1 MSRYD
6 LALEA
11 VQVKVGRLDSLKLT
25 KSFLMSMVLLFSS
38 VFPILASAADIYD
51 LQKSGDVELIAWVG
65 EKPKSGDKITPTKV
79 SVNEQVILNIEVATP
94 RWLTGGTRIGSIE
107 IPNVIAKQRNQLA
120 TNYTE
125 RVNGTTWSR
134 QRWEVTLYPMTSGE
148 FVIPTVPVRIQV
160 SAPDG
165 SNVGGTLYTQPIKF
179 EVSLPSGLLDNETPW
194 FSATEV
200 DVDQQ
205 WQRSSDELKV
215 GDAITRT
222 ITIKAKDSLS
232 VLLPDVLTNESTQQF
247 QAYPQPNRLDD
258 AQERG
263 DYRSSRVEETVYVI
277 QQGGEFTLPDFSFQW
292 WDSRNQRL
300 ESVVIKGEVF
310 EAKHTV
316 QSFIKAYMSVFI
328 SVGLA
333 LVLCVALFVSLKR
346 YYKNRPTPSWLVFR
360 RLLKQGNWP
369 ALRTFIYRQLRTET
383 TQLELDK
390 VKLSKAQLGKLN
402 GQKRWV
408 EDSEALQQGY
418 EDKNV
423 FTRLWRGLSNLSN
436 DQLNSSHS
444 RSIFSRLKIP
454 KALPDLK
461 NKTK

>member
-11 VQVKVGRLDSLKLT
+11 IQSKRVRFRAHKWLLSMT
-25 KSFLMSMVLLFSS
+25 LMLSCF
-38 VFPILASAADIYD
+38 FPAVASAADIFD

-148 FVIPTVPVRIQV
+148 FVIPTVPVRVQV

-179 EVSLPSGLLDNETPW
+179 EASLPSGLLDNESPW

-200 DVDQQ
+200 DTEQQ
-205 WQRSSDELKV
+205 WQRSSENLKV

-222 ITIKAKDSLS
+222 VTIKAKDSLS
-232 VLLPDVLTNESTQQF
+232 VLLPDVLNNESTQQY

-258 AQERG
+258 TQDRG
-263 DYRSSRVEETVYVI
+263 NYRSSRIEETVYVI
-277 QQGGEFTLPDFSFQW
+277 QQGGEFTLPEFSFQW
-292 WDSRNQRL
+292 WDSKNQRL
-300 ESVVIKGEVF
+300 ETVVIKGNVF

-333 LVLCVALFVSLKR
+333 LLFSVACFVSVKR
-346 YYKNRPTPSWLVFR
+346 YYANRPTPGWLVLR

-369 ALRTFIYRQLRTET
+369 ALRTFIYRQLRNET
-383 TQLELDK
+383 SQLELD
-390 VKLSKAQLGKLN
+390 KAQLGKLN
-402 GQKRWV
+402 GQKRWL
-408 EDSEALQQGY
+408 EDSESLQQGR

-423 FTRLWRGLSNLSN
+423 FTRLWKSLRKLPSDKS
-436 DQLNSSHS
+436 NSSNS
-444 RSIFSRLKIP
+444 RSIFDRLKIP

-461 NKTK
+461 DRTK

>member
-11 VQVKVGRLDSLKLT
+11 IQSKRVRFRTHKWLL
-25 KSFLMSMVLLFSS
+25 SMTLILSWFSPF
-38 VFPILASAADIYD
+38 VASAADIFD

-134 QRWEVTLYPMTSGE
+134 QRWEVTLYPMTPGE
-148 FVIPTVPVRIQV
+148 FVIPTVPVRVQV

-179 EVSLPSGLLDNETPW
+179 EASLPSGLLDNESPW

-200 DVDQQ
+200 DTEQQ
-205 WQRSSDELKV
+205 WQRSSENLKV

-222 ITIKAKDSLS
+222 VTIKAKDSLS
-232 VLLPDVLTNESTQQF
+232 VLLPDVLNNESTQQY

-258 AQERG
+258 TQDRG
-263 DYRSSRVEETVYVI
+263 NYRSSRIEETVYVI
-277 QQGGEFTLPDFSFQW
+277 QQGGEFTLPEFSFQW
-292 WDSRNQRL
+292 WDSKNQRL
-300 ESVVIKGEVF
+300 ETVVIKGNVF

-333 LVLCVALFVSLKR
+333 LLFSVACFVSVKR
-346 YYKNRPTPSWLVFR
+346 YYANRPTPDWLVLR

-369 ALRTFIYRQLRTET
+369 ALRTFIYRQLRNET
-383 TQLELDK
+383 SQLELN
-390 VKLSKAQLGKLN
+390 KAQLGKLN
-402 GQKRWV
+402 GQKRWL
-408 EDSEALQQGY
+408 EDSESLQQGR

-423 FTRLWRGLSNLSN
+423 FTRLWKSLRKLPSDKS
-436 DQLNSSHS
+436 NSSNS
-444 RSIFSRLKIP
+444 RSIFDRLKIP

-461 NKTK
+461 DRTK

>member
-6 LALEA
+6 LTLEL
-11 VQVKVGRLDSLKLT
+11 VQVKVGWAKSLNLT
-25 KSFLMSMVLLFSS
+25 KTLLVSMVLLFSTAFS
-38 VFPILASAADIYD
+38 AFASATDIFD

-125 RVNGTTWSR
+125 RVGGTTWSR

-148 FVIPTVPVRIQV
+148 FVIPTVPVRVQV

-179 EVSLPSGLLDNETPW
+179 ETSLPSGLLSDESPW

-200 DVDQQ
+200 DTEQQ
-205 WQRSSDELKV
+205 WQRSSENLKV

-222 ITIKAKDSLS
+222 VTIKAKDSLS
-232 VLLPDVLTNESTQQF
+232 VLLPDVLNNESTQQY

-258 AQERG
+258 TQERG

-292 WDSRNQRL
+292 WNSKNQRL
-300 ESVVIKGEVF
+300 ETVVIKGNVF
-310 EAKHTV
+310 EAKHTL

-360 RLLKQGNWP
+360 RLLKQGNWS
-369 ALRTFIYRQLRTET
+369 ALRTFIYRQLRNET
-383 TQLELDK
+383 SQLELDK
-390 VKLSKAQLGKLN
+390 VQLGKLN
-402 GQKRWV
+402 GQKRWL
-408 EDSEALQQGY
+408 EDSEALQQGR

-423 FTRLWRGLSNLSN
+423 FTRLWKGLGHLPDDKSKPSN
-436 DQLNSSHS
+436 S
-444 RSIFSRLKIP
+444 RSIVDRLKIP

-461 NKTK
+461 DRTK

>member
-6 LALEA
+6 LALEV
-11 VQVKVGRLDSLKLT
+11 VQTKVGRSESFKLT
-25 KSFLMSMVLLFSS
+25 KTLLVSMVLLIST
-38 VFPILASAADIYD
+38 VFPTLVSAADIYD

-65 EKPKSGDKITPTKV
+65 EKPKSGDKITPAKV

-125 RVNGTTWSR
+125 RVDGTTWSR

-179 EVSLPSGLLDNETPW
+179 EASLPSGLLSDESPW
-194 FSATEV
+194 FSATDV
-200 DVDQQ
+200 DVEQQ
-205 WQRSSDELKV
+205 WQRSSEGLKV
-215 GDAITRT
+215 GDAVTRT
-222 ITIKAKDSLS
+222 VTIKAKDSLS
-232 VLLPDVLTNESTQQF
+232 VLLPNVLTNESTQQY
-247 QAYPQPNRLDD
+247 QAYSQPNRLDD
-258 AQERG
+258 TQERG
-263 DYRSSRVEETVYVI
+263 DYRSSRIEETVYVI
-277 QQGGEFTLPDFSFQW
+277 QQGGEFTLPEFTFQW
-292 WDSRNQRL
+292 WDSKNQRL

-310 EAKHTV
+310 EAKHTF

-333 LVLCVALFVSLKR
+333 VVLCGMLFVAAKR
-346 YYKNRPTPSWLVFR
+346 YYKNRPTPSWLVLR
-360 RLLKQGNWP
+360 RLLKQNNWP
-369 ALRTFIYRQLRTET
+369 ALRAFIYRQLRRDTA
-383 TQLELDK
+383 QLELG
-390 VKLSKAQLGKLN
+390 KAS
-402 GQKRWV
+402 GQKRWM
-408 EDSEALQQGY
+408 EDSEALQQGR
-418 EDKNV
+418 EDRNV
-423 FTRLWRGLSNLSN
+423 FSRLWQGLRNLPS
-436 DQLNSSHS
+436 DESNSSNS
-444 RSIFSRLKIP
+444 RSIFDRLRIP

-461 NKTK
+461 DKT

>member
-11 VQVKVGRLDSLKLT
+11 IQSKRVRFRAHKWLLSMT
-25 KSFLMSMVLLFSS
+25 LMLSWF
-38 VFPILASAADIYD
+38 FPAVASAADIFD

-65 EKPKSGDKITPTKV
+65 EQPKSGDKITPTKV

-134 QRWEVTLYPMTSGE
+134 QRWEVTLYPMTSGK
-148 FVIPTVPVRIQV
+148 FVIPTVPVRVQV

-179 EVSLPSGLLDNETPW
+179 EASLPSGLLDNESPW

-200 DVDQQ
+200 DIEQQ
-205 WQRSSDELKV
+205 WQRSSENLKV

-222 ITIKAKDSLS
+222 VTIKAKDSLS
-232 VLLPDVLTNESTQQF
+232 VLLPDVLNNESTQQY

-258 AQERG
+258 TQDRG
-263 DYRSSRVEETVYVI
+263 NYRSSRIEETVYVI
-277 QQGGEFTLPDFSFQW
+277 QQGGEFTLPEFSFQW
-292 WDSRNQRL
+292 WDSKNQRL
-300 ESVVIKGEVF
+300 ETVVIKGNVF

-333 LVLCVALFVSLKR
+333 LLFSVACFVSVKR
-346 YYKNRPTPSWLVFR
+346 YYANRPTPGWLVLR

-369 ALRTFIYRQLRTET
+369 ALRTFIYRQLRNET
-383 TQLELDK
+383 SQLELD
-390 VKLSKAQLGKLN
+390 KAQLGKLN
-402 GQKRWV
+402 GQKRWL
-408 EDSEALQQGY
+408 EDSESLQQGR

-423 FTRLWRGLSNLSN
+423 FTRLWKSLRKLPSDKS
-436 DQLNSSHS
+436 NSSNS
-444 RSIFSRLKIP
+444 RSIFDRLKIP

-461 NKTK
+461 DRTK

>member
-11 VQVKVGRLDSLKLT
+11 LQVKEGRSEPFKLT
-25 KSFLMSMVLLFSS
+25 KTLLVSMVLLFSVAFS
-38 VFPILASAADIYD
+38 TLASAADIHD
-51 LQKSGDVELIAWVG
+51 LQRSGDVELIAWVG
-65 EKPKSGDKITPTKV
+65 EKPKSGDKITPAKV
-79 SVNEQVILNIEVATP
+79 SVNEQVILTIEVATP

-125 RVNGTTWSR
+125 RVGGTTWSR

-179 EVSLPSGLLDNETPW
+179 EASLPSGLLSDESPW
-194 FSATEV
+194 FSATDV
-200 DVDQQ
+200 DVEQQ
-205 WQRSSDELKV
+205 WQRSNENLKV
-215 GDAITRT
+215 GDAVTRT
-222 ITIKAKDSLS
+222 VTIKAKDSLS
-232 VLLPDVLTNESTQQF
+232 VLLPDVLSNESTQQY

-258 AQERG
+258 TQERG

-292 WDSRNQRL
+292 WDSKNQRL
-300 ESVVIKGEVF
+300 ENVVIKGEVF
-310 EAKHTV
+310 EAKHTL

-333 LVLCVALFVSLKR
+333 LVLCIALFVSLKR

-360 RLLKQGNWP
+360 RLLKQGNWS
-369 ALRTFIYRQLRTET
+369 ALRTFVYRQLRTQT
-383 TQLELDK
+383 SQLE
-390 VKLSKAQLGKLN
+390 LSKAQLGKLN

-408 EDSEALQQGY
+408 EDSEALQQGR

-423 FTRLWRGLSNLSN
+423 FARLWRGLRNLPSDQSNP
-436 DQLNSSHS
+436 SHS
-444 RSIFSRLKIP
+444 RSIFARLKIP

-461 NKTK
+461 DRTK

>member
-1 MSRYD
+1 MSRVD
-6 LALEA
+6 LALAA
-11 VQVKVGRLDSLKLT
+11 VQAKVGSLELSKLT
-25 KSFLMSMVLLFSS
+25 KTLLVSMVLLFSAAFS
-38 VFPILASAADIYD
+38 AIASAADIYD
-51 LQKSGDVELIAWVG
+51 LQRSGDVELVAWVG
-65 EKPKSGDKITPTKV
+65 EKPKSGDKITPAKV
-79 SVNEQVILNIEVATP
+79 SVNEQVILTIEVATP

-125 RVNGTTWSR
+125 RVGGTTWSR
-134 QRWEVTLYPMTSGE
+134 QHWEVTLYPMTSGE

-179 EVSLPSGLLDNETPW
+179 EASLPSGLLSDESPW
-194 FSATEV
+194 FSATDV
-200 DVDQQ
+200 DVEQQ
-205 WQRSSDELKV
+205 WQRSNENLKV

-222 ITIKAKDSLS
+222 VTIKAKDSLS
-232 VLLPDVLTNESTQQF
+232 VLLPDVLSNESTQQY

-258 AQERG
+258 TQERG

-292 WDSRNQRL
+292 WDSKNQRL
-300 ESVVIKGEVF
+300 ENVVIKGEVF
-310 EAKHTV
+310 EAKHTL

-333 LVLCVALFVSLKR
+333 LVLCVAFVVSLKR
-346 YYKNRPTPSWLVFR
+346 YYKNRPTPSWLIFH
-360 RLLKQGNWP
+360 RLLKQGNWS
-369 ALRTFIYRQLRTET
+369 ALRTFIYRELRTET
-383 TQLELDK
+383 TELELG
-390 VKLSKAQLGKLN
+390 KAQLGKLN

-408 EDSEALQQGY
+408 EDSEALQQGR

-423 FTRLWRGLSNLSN
+423 FARLWRGLRNLPS
-436 DQLNSSHS
+436 DQSNSSYS
-444 RSIFSRLKIP
+444 RSIFARLKIP

-461 NKTK
+461 DRTK

>member
-11 VQVKVGRLDSLKLT
+11 IQSKRVRFRAHKWLLSMT
-25 KSFLMSMVLLFSS
+25 LMLSWF
-38 VFPILASAADIYD
+38 FPAVASAADIFD
-51 LQKSGDVELIAWVG
+51 LQESGDVELIAWVG

-94 RWLTGGTRIGSIE
+94 SWLTGGTRIGSIE

-148 FVIPTVPVRIQV
+148 FVIPTVPVRVQV

-165 SNVGGTLYTQPIKF
+165 SNVGGTLYTQSIKF
-179 EVSLPSGLLDNETPW
+179 EASLPSGLLDNESPW

-200 DVDQQ
+200 DTEQQ
-205 WQRSSDELKV
+205 WQRSSENLKV

-222 ITIKAKDSLS
+222 VTIKAKDSLS
-232 VLLPDVLTNESTQQF
+232 VLLPDVLNNESTQQY
-247 QAYPQPNRLDD
+247 QAYPQPHRLDD
-258 AQERG
+258 TQDRG
-263 DYRSSRVEETVYVI
+263 NYRSSRIEEMVYVI
-277 QQGGEFTLPDFSFQW
+277 QQGGEFTLPEFSFQW
-292 WDSRNQRL
+292 WDSKNQRL
-300 ESVVIKGEVF
+300 ETVVIKGNVF

-333 LVLCVALFVSLKR
+333 LLFSVACFVSVKR
-346 YYKNRPTPSWLVFR
+346 YYANRPTPGWLVLR

-369 ALRTFIYRQLRTET
+369 ALRTFIYRQLRNET
-383 TQLELDK
+383 SQLELD
-390 VKLSKAQLGKLN
+390 KAQLGKLN
-402 GQKRWV
+402 GQKRWL
-408 EDSEALQQGY
+408 EDSESLQQGR

-423 FTRLWRGLSNLSN
+423 FTRLWKSLRKLPSDKS
-436 DQLNSSHS
+436 NSSNS
-444 RSIFSRLKIP
+444 RSIFDRLKIP

-461 NKTK
+461 DRTK

>member
-11 VQVKVGRLDSLKLT
+11 IQSKRVRFRSHKWLL
-25 KSFLMSMVLLFSS
+25 SMTLILSWFSPF
-38 VFPILASAADIYD
+38 VASAADIFD

-148 FVIPTVPVRIQV
+148 FVIPTVPVCVQV

-179 EVSLPSGLLDNETPW
+179 EASLPSGLLDNESPW

-200 DVDQQ
+200 DIEQQ
-205 WQRSSDELKV
+205 WQRSSENLKV

-222 ITIKAKDSLS
+222 VTIKAKDSLS
-232 VLLPDVLTNESTQQF
+232 VLLPDVLNNESTQQY

-258 AQERG
+258 TQDRG
-263 DYRSSRVEETVYVI
+263 NYRSSRIEETVYVI
-277 QQGGEFTLPDFSFQW
+277 QQGGEFTLPEFSFQW
-292 WDSRNQRL
+292 WDSKNQRL
-300 ESVVIKGEVF
+300 ETVVIKGNVF

-333 LVLCVALFVSLKR
+333 LLFSVACFVSVKR
-346 YYKNRPTPSWLVFR
+346 YYANRPTPGWLVLR

-369 ALRTFIYRQLRTET
+369 ALRTFIYRQLRNET
-383 TQLELDK
+383 SQLELD
-390 VKLSKAQLGKLN
+390 KAQLGKLN
-402 GQKRWV
+402 GQKRWL
-408 EDSEALQQGY
+408 EDSESLQQGR

-423 FTRLWRGLSNLSN
+423 FTRLWKSLRKLPSDKS
-436 DQLNSSHS
+436 NSSNS
-444 RSIFSRLKIP
+444 RSIFDRLKIP

-461 NKTK
+461 DRTK

>member
-11 VQVKVGRLDSLKLT
+11 LQVKVGRSEPFKLSKT
-25 KSFLMSMVLLFSS
+25 LLVSMVLLFSAAFS
-38 VFPILASAADIYD
+38 AIASAADIYD
-51 LQKSGDVELIAWVG
+51 LQRSGDVELVAWVG
-65 EKPKSGDKITPTKV
+65 EKPKSGDKITPAKV
-79 SVNEQVILNIEVATP
+79 SVNEQVILTIEVATP

-125 RVNGTTWSR
+125 RVGGTTWSR

-179 EVSLPSGLLDNETPW
+179 EASLPSGLLSDESPW
-194 FSATEV
+194 FSATDV
-200 DVDQQ
+200 DVEQQ
-205 WQRSSDELKV
+205 WQHSNENLKV
-215 GDAITRT
+215 GDAVTRT
-222 ITIKAKDSLS
+222 VTIKAKDSLS
-232 VLLPDVLTNESTQQF
+232 VLLPDVLSNESTQQY

-258 AQERG
+258 TQERG

-277 QQGGEFTLPDFSFQW
+277 QQGGEFTLPEFSFQW
-292 WDSRNQRL
+292 WDSKNQRL

-310 EAKHTV
+310 EAKHTL

-333 LVLCVALFVSLKR
+333 LVLCIALFVSVKR
-346 YYKNRPTPSWLVFR
+346 YYKNRPTPSWLISR
-360 RLLKQGNWP
+360 RLLKQGNWS
-369 ALRTFIYRQLRTET
+369 ALRTFIYRELRTET
-383 TQLELDK
+383 TELELG
-390 VKLSKAQLGKLN
+390 KAQLGKLN

-408 EDSEALQQGY
+408 EDSEALQQGS

-423 FTRLWRGLSNLSN
+423 FARLWRGLRNLPS
-436 DQLNSSHS
+436 DQSNSSHS
-444 RSIFSRLKIP
+444 RSIFACLKIP

-461 NKTK
+461 DRTK

>member
-11 VQVKVGRLDSLKLT
+11 IQSKGARFTARRWLLSMT
-25 KSFLMSMVLLFSS
+25 LMLSWFCPAV
-38 VFPILASAADIYD
+38 VSAADIFD
-51 LQKSGDVELIAWVG
+51 LEKSGDVELIAWVG
-65 EKPKSGDKITPTKV
+65 EKPRSGEKITPVKV

-125 RVNGTTWSR
+125 RVGGTTWSR

-148 FVIPTVPVRIQV
+148 FVIPTVPVRVQV

-179 EVSLPSGLLDNETPW
+179 EASLPSGLLSDESPW
-194 FSATEV
+194 FAAT
-200 DVDQQ
+200 DVNVEQQ
-205 WQRSSDELKV
+205 WQRSNDELKV

-222 ITIKAKDSLS
+222 VTIKAKDSLS
-232 VLLPDVLTNESTQQF
+232 VLLPDVLNNESTQQY
-247 QAYPQPNRLDD
+247 QAYPQPNRLNDT
-258 AQERG
+258 QERG
-263 DYRSSRVEETVYVI
+263 DYRSSRMEESVYVI

-292 WDSRNQRL
+292 WNSKNQRL
-300 ESVVIKGEVF
+300 ENVVIKGDVF

-316 QSFIKAYMSVFI
+316 QSFIKAYMPVFI
-328 SVGLA
+328 SAGLA
-333 LVLCVALFVSLKR
+333 LLFCIALVVAVKR
-346 YYKNRPTPSWLVFR
+346 YYTNRPTPSWLVLR
-360 RLLKQGNWP
+360 RLLKQGNW
-369 ALRTFIYRQLRTET
+369 AELRTFIYRQLRNET
-383 TQLELDK
+383 SQLELDK
-390 VKLSKAQLGKLN
+390 VQLGKLN
-402 GQKRWV
+402 GQKRWL
-408 EDSEALQQGY
+408 EDSEALQQGR

-423 FTRLWRGLSNLSN
+423 FTRLWKGLGNLPADTS
-436 DQLNSSHS
+436 NSSNS
-444 RSIFSRLKIP
+444 RSIFDRLKIP

-461 NKTK
+461 DRTK

>member
-11 VQVKVGRLDSLKLT
+11 I
-25 KSFLMSMVLLFSS
+25 KSKGVRFRAHKWLLSMTLMLSWF
-38 VFPILASAADIYD
+38 FPAVASAADIFA

-148 FVIPTVPVRIQV
+148 FVIPTVPVRVQV

-179 EVSLPSGLLDNETPW
+179 EASLPSGLLDNESPW

-200 DVDQQ
+200 DTEQQ
-205 WQRSSDELKV
+205 WQRSSENLKV

-222 ITIKAKDSLS
+222 VTIKAKDSLS
-232 VLLPDVLTNESTQQF
+232 VLLPDVLNNESTQQY

-258 AQERG
+258 TQDRG
-263 DYRSSRVEETVYVI
+263 NYRSSRIEETVYVI
-277 QQGGEFTLPDFSFQW
+277 QQGGEFTLPEFSFQW
-292 WDSRNQRL
+292 WDSKNQRL
-300 ESVVIKGEVF
+300 ETVVIKGNVF

-333 LVLCVALFVSLKR
+333 LLFSVACFVSVKR
-346 YYKNRPTPSWLVFR
+346 YYANRPTPGWLVLR

-369 ALRTFIYRQLRTET
+369 ALRTFIYRQLRNET
-383 TQLELDK
+383 SQLELN
-390 VKLSKAQLGKLN
+390 KAQLSEEQLGKAN
-402 GQKRWV
+402 EQKRWL
-408 EDSEALQQGY
+408 EDSESLQQGR

-423 FTRLWRGLSNLSN
+423 FTRLWKSLRKLPSDKS
-436 DQLNSSHS
+436 NSSNS
-444 RSIFSRLKIP
+444 RSIFDRLKIP

-461 NKTK
+461 DRTK

>member
-6 LALEA
+6 LALAA
-11 VQVKVGRLDSLKLT
+11 VQAKAGRSESFKLT
-25 KSFLMSMVLLFSS
+25 KTLLLSMVLLFSAAIS
-38 VFPILASAADIYD
+38 TFASAADIYD
-51 LQKSGDVELIAWVG
+51 LQRSGDVELVAWVG
-65 EKPKSGDKITPTKV
+65 EKPKSGDKITPAKV
-79 SVNEQVILNIEVATP
+79 SVNEQVILTIEVATP

-125 RVNGTTWSR
+125 RVGGTTWSR

-165 SNVGGTLYTQPIKF
+165 SNVGGTLYTHPIKF
-179 EVSLPSGLLDNETPW
+179 EASLPSGLLSDESPW
-194 FSATEV
+194 FSATDV
-200 DVDQQ
+200 DVEQQ
-205 WQRSSDELKV
+205 WQRSNENLKV
-215 GDAITRT
+215 GDAVTRT
-222 ITIKAKDSLS
+222 VTIKAKDSLS
-232 VLLPDVLTNESTQQF
+232 VLLPDVLSNESTQQY

-258 AQERG
+258 TQERG
-263 DYRSSRVEETVYVI
+263 DYRSSRLEETVYVI
-277 QQGGEFTLPDFSFQW
+277 QQGGEFTLPEFSFQW
-292 WDSRNQRL
+292 WDSKNQRL

-310 EAKHTV
+310 EAKHTL

-360 RLLKQGNWP
+360 RLLKQGNWS
-369 ALRTFIYRQLRTET
+369 ALRTFVYRELRTQT
-383 TQLELDK
+383 SQLEL
-390 VKLSKAQLGKLN
+390 VKAQLGKLN

-408 EDSEALQQGY
+408 EDSEALQQGR

-423 FTRLWRGLSNLSN
+423 FARLWRGLRNLPS
-436 DQLNSSHS
+436 DQSNSSHS
-444 RSIFSRLKIP
+444 RSIFARLKIP

-461 NKTK
+461 DRTK

>member
-6 LALEA
+6 LALAA
-11 VQVKVGRLDSLKLT
+11 VQVKAGRSEYLKLT
-25 KSFLMSMVLLFSS
+25 KTLFVSLVLLFSIAFS
-38 VFPILASAADIYD
+38 TLASAADIYD
-51 LQKSGDVELIAWVG
+51 LQRSGDVEVIAWVG
-65 EKPKSGDKITPTKV
+65 EKPKSGDKITPAKV

-125 RVNGTTWSR
+125 RVGGTTWSR

-179 EVSLPSGLLDNETPW
+179 EALLPSGLLSDESPW
-194 FSATEV
+194 FSATGV
-200 DVDQQ
+200 DVEQQ
-205 WQRSSDELKV
+205 WQRSSEDLKV
-215 GDAITRT
+215 GDAVTRT
-222 ITIKAKDSLS
+222 VTIKARDSLS
-232 VLLPDVLTNESTQQF
+232 VLLPDVLTSESTQQY

-258 AQERG
+258 TQERG
-263 DYRSSRVEETVYVI
+263 DYRSSRIEETVYVI
-277 QQGGEFTLPDFSFQW
+277 QQGGEFTLPEFSFQW
-292 WDSRNQRL
+292 WDSKNQRL

-310 EAKHTV
+310 EAKHTL

-333 LVLCVALFVSLKR
+333 LVLCVALFVFLKR

-360 RLLKQGNWP
+360 RLLKQGNWS
-369 ALRTFIYRQLRTET
+369 ALRTFIYRELRTQT

-390 VKLSKAQLGKLN
+390 VKLGKLN
-402 GQKRWV
+402 RQKRWV

-423 FTRLWRGLSNLSN
+423 FTRLWRGLRNLPS
-436 DQLNSSHS
+436 DQSNSSHS
-444 RSIFSRLKIP
+444 RSIFARLKIP

-461 NKTK
+461 DKTK

>member
-11 VQVKVGRLDSLKLT
+11 LQVKVGRSEPFKLSKT
-25 KSFLMSMVLLFSS
+25 LLVSMVLLFSAAFS
-38 VFPILASAADIYD
+38 AIASAADIYD
-51 LQKSGDVELIAWVG
+51 LQRSGDVELVAWVG
-65 EKPKSGDKITPTKV
+65 EKPKSGDKITPAKV
-79 SVNEQVILNIEVATP
+79 SVNEQVILTIEVATP

-125 RVNGTTWSR
+125 RVGGTTWSR

-179 EVSLPSGLLDNETPW
+179 EASLPSGLLSDESPW
-194 FSATEV
+194 FSATDV
-200 DVDQQ
+200 DVEQQ
-205 WQRSSDELKV
+205 WQRSNENLKV

-222 ITIKAKDSLS
+222 VTIKAKDSLS
-232 VLLPDVLTNESTQQF
+232 VLLPDVLSNESTQQY

-258 AQERG
+258 TQERG

-277 QQGGEFTLPDFSFQW
+277 QQGGEFTLPEFTFQW
-292 WDSRNQRL
+292 WDSKNQRL

-310 EAKHTV
+310 EAKHTL
-316 QSFIKAYMSVFI
+316 QSLIKAYMSAFI

-333 LVLCVALFVSLKR
+333 LVLCIAFVVSLKR
-346 YYKNRPTPSWLVFR
+346 YYKNRPTPSWLVLR
-360 RLLKQGNWP
+360 RLLKQGNWS
-369 ALRTFIYRQLRTET
+369 ALRTFIYRELRTQT
-383 TQLELDK
+383 TQLELG
-390 VKLSKAQLGKLN
+390 KAQLGKLN
-402 GQKRWV
+402 GQKRWI
-408 EDSEALQQGY
+408 EDSQSLQQGR
-418 EDKNV
+418 EDKSV
-423 FTRLWRGLSNLSN
+423 FTRLWRGLRNLPN
-436 DQLNSSHS
+436 DKSNSSHS
-444 RSIFSRLKIP
+444 RSIFDRLKIP
-454 KALPDLK
+454 RALPDLK
-461 NKTK
+461 DRTK

>member
-11 VQVKVGRLDSLKLT
+11 IQSKRVRFRAHKWLLSMT
-25 KSFLMSMVLLFSS
+25 LMLSWF
-38 VFPILASAADIYD
+38 FPAVAFAADIFD
-51 LQKSGDVELIAWVG
+51 LQESGDVELIAWVG
-65 EKPKSGDKITPTKV
+65 EKPKSGDKITQTKV

-94 RWLTGGTRIGSIE
+94 RWLTGGARIGSIE

-148 FVIPTVPVRIQV
+148 FVIPTVPVRVQV

-179 EVSLPSGLLDNETPW
+179 EASLPSGLLDNESPW

-200 DVDQQ
+200 DTEQQ
-205 WQRSSDELKV
+205 WLRSSENLKV

-222 ITIKAKDSLS
+222 VTIKAKDSLS
-232 VLLPDVLTNESTQQF
+232 VLLPDVLNNESTQQY

-258 AQERG
+258 TQDRG
-263 DYRSSRVEETVYVI
+263 NYRSSRIEETVYVI
-277 QQGGEFTLPDFSFQW
+277 QQGGEFTLPEFSFQW
-292 WDSRNQRL
+292 WDSKNQRL
-300 ESVVIKGEVF
+300 ENVVIKGNVF

-333 LVLCVALFVSLKR
+333 LLFSVACFVSVKR
-346 YYKNRPTPSWLVFR
+346 YYANRPTPDWLVFR
-360 RLLKQGNWP
+360 RLLKQGNWA
-369 ALRTFIYRQLRTET
+369 ALRTFIYRQLRNET
-383 TQLELDK
+383 SQLELN
-390 VKLSKAQLGKLN
+390 KAQLGKLN
-402 GQKRWV
+402 GQKRWL
-408 EDSEALQQGY
+408 EDSEALQLGR

-423 FTRLWRGLSNLSN
+423 FTRLWKSLRKLPSDKS
-436 DQLNSSHS
+436 NSSNS
-444 RSIFSRLKIP
+444 RSIFDRLKTP

-461 NKTK
+461 DRTK

>member
-11 VQVKVGRLDSLKLT
+11 IQSKRVRFRTHKWLL
-25 KSFLMSMVLLFSS
+25 SMTLILSWFSPF
-38 VFPILASAADIYD
+38 VASAADIFD

-148 FVIPTVPVRIQV
+148 FVIPTVPVRVQV

-179 EVSLPSGLLDNETPW
+179 EASLPSGLLDNESPW

-200 DVDQQ
+200 DIEQQ
-205 WQRSSDELKV
+205 WQRSSENLKV

-222 ITIKAKDSLS
+222 VTIKAKDSLS
-232 VLLPDVLTNESTQQF
+232 VLLPDVLNNESTQQY

-258 AQERG
+258 TQDRG
-263 DYRSSRVEETVYVI
+263 NYRSSRIEETVYVI
-277 QQGGEFTLPDFSFQW
+277 QQGGEFTLPEFSFQW
-292 WDSRNQRL
+292 WDSKNQRL
-300 ESVVIKGEVF
+300 ETVVIKGNVF

-333 LVLCVALFVSLKR
+333 LLFSVACFVSVKR
-346 YYKNRPTPSWLVFR
+346 YYANRPTPGWLVLR

-369 ALRTFIYRQLRTET
+369 ALRTFIYRQLRNET
-383 TQLELDK
+383 SQLELD
-390 VKLSKAQLGKLN
+390 KAQLGKLN
-402 GQKRWV
+402 GQKRWL
-408 EDSEALQQGY
+408 EDSESLQQGR

-423 FTRLWRGLSNLSN
+423 FTRLWKSLRKLPSDKS
-436 DQLNSSHS
+436 NSSNS
-444 RSIFSRLKIP
+444 RSIFDRLKIP
-454 KALPDLK
+454 KALPELK
-461 NKTK
+461 DRTK

>member
-11 VQVKVGRLDSLKLT
+11 IQSKGARLITRTWLLSMT
-25 KSFLMSMVLLFSS
+25 LMLSWF
-38 VFPILASAADIYD
+38 FPAVASAADIFD
-51 LQKSGDVELIAWVG
+51 LQKSGDVELIAWIG

-148 FVIPTVPVRIQV
+148 FVIPTIPVRIQV
-160 SAPDG
+160 SAPGG

-179 EVSLPSGLLDNETPW
+179 EASLPSGLLSDESPW
-194 FSATEV
+194 FSATDV
-200 DVDQQ
+200 DVEQE
-205 WQRSSDELKV
+205 WQRSNESLKV
-215 GDAITRT
+215 GDAVTRT
-222 ITIKAKDSLS
+222 VTIKAKDSLS

-258 AQERG
+258 TQQRG

-277 QQGGEFTLPDFSFQW
+277 QQGGEFTLPEFSFQW
-292 WDSRNQRL
+292 WDSKNQRL
-300 ESVVIKGEVF
+300 ENVVIKSEVF

-328 SVGLA
+328 TVGFA
-333 LVLCVALFVSLKR
+333 LLVCIALIVAVKC
-346 YYKNRPTPSWLVFR
+346 YYTNRPTPSWLVLR

-369 ALRTFIYRQLRTET
+369 ALRTFIYRQLRRET
-383 TQLELDK
+383 SQLELN
-390 VKLSKAQLGKLN
+390 KAQHGKSN
-402 GQKRWV
+402 GQKRWL
-408 EDSEALQQGY
+408 EDSEALQQGC

-423 FTRLWRGLSNLSN
+423 FMRLWKGLRNLPS
-436 DQLNSSHS
+436 DQSNSSHF
-444 RSIFSRLKIP
+444 RSIFARLKIP

-461 NKTK
+461 DRTK

>member
-1 MSRYD
+1 MSRHD

-11 VQVKVGRLDSLKLT
+11 IRSKRTRFTVRTWLLSMT
-25 KSFLMSMVLLFSS
+25 LMLSWF
-38 VFPILASAADIYD
+38 FPVVASAADIYD

-65 EKPKSGDKITPTKV
+65 EKPKSGDKITPAKV

-125 RVNGTTWSR
+125 RVDGTTWSR

-179 EVSLPSGLLDNETPW
+179 EASLPSGLLSDESPW
-194 FSATEV
+194 FSATDV
-200 DVDQQ
+200 DVEQQ
-205 WQRSSDELKV
+205 WQRSSEDLKV
-215 GDAITRT
+215 GDAVTRT
-222 ITIKAKDSLS
+222 VTIKAKDSLS
-232 VLLPDVLTNESTQQF
+232 VLLPNVLTNESTQQY

-258 AQERG
+258 TQERG
-263 DYRSSRVEETVYVI
+263 DYRSSRIEETVYVI
-277 QQGGEFTLPDFSFQW
+277 QQGGEFTLPEFTFLW
-292 WDSRNQRL
+292 WDSKNQRL

-333 LVLCVALFVSLKR
+333 VVLCGILFVAAKR
-346 YYKNRPTPSWLVFR
+346 YYKNRPTPSRLVLR
-360 RLLKQGNWP
+360 RLLKQNNWP
-369 ALRTFIYRQLRTET
+369 ALRTFIYRQLRRET
-383 TQLELDK
+383 AQLELG
-390 VKLSKAQLGKLN
+390 KAS
-402 GQKRWV
+402 GQKRWL
-408 EDSEALQQGY
+408 EDSEALQQGR
-418 EDKNV
+418 EDRNV
-423 FTRLWRGLSNLSN
+423 FSRLWKGLRNLPCDES
-436 DQLNSSHS
+436 NSSNS
-444 RSIFSRLKIP
+444 RSIFDRLRIP

-461 NKTK
+461 DKT

>member
-11 VQVKVGRLDSLKLT
+11 IQSKRTRFTARTWLLSMT
-25 KSFLMSMVLLFSS
+25 LMLSWF
-38 VFPILASAADIYD
+38 FPAVASAADIFD

-65 EKPKSGDKITPTKV
+65 EKPKSGDKITPAKV
-79 SVNEQVILNIEVATP
+79 SLNEQVILNIEVATP
-94 RWLTGGTRIGSIE
+94 RWLTSGTRIGSIE

-125 RVNGTTWSR
+125 RVGGSTWSR

-165 SNVGGTLYTQPIKF
+165 SNVGGTLYTRPIKF
-179 EVSLPSGLLDNETPW
+179 EASLPSGLLSDESPW
-194 FSATEV
+194 FSATDV
-200 DVDQQ
+200 DVEQQ
-205 WQRSSDELKV
+205 WQRSSEDLKV
-215 GDAITRT
+215 GDAVTRT
-222 ITIKAKDSLS
+222 VTVKAKDSLS
-232 VLLPDVLTNESTQQF
+232 VLLPNVLTNESTQQY

-258 AQERG
+258 TQERS
-263 DYRSSRVEETVYVI
+263 DYRSSRIEETVYVI
-277 QQGGEFTLPDFSFQW
+277 QQGGEFTLPEFTFQW
-292 WDSRNQRL
+292 WDSKNQRL

-310 EAKHTV
+310 EAKHTLR
-316 QSFIKAYMSVFI
+316 SFIKAYMSIFI

-333 LVLCVALFVSLKR
+333 VVLCGMLFVAAKR
-346 YYKNRPTPSWLVFR
+346 YYKNRPTPSWLVLR
-360 RLLKQGNWP
+360 RLLKQNNWP
-369 ALRTFIYRQLRTET
+369 ALRTFIYRQLRNQTS
-383 TQLELDK
+383 QLELNK
-390 VKLSKAQLGKLN
+390 AQLSKAQLGNLN

-408 EDSEALQQGY
+408 EDSASLQQGR

-423 FTRLWRGLSNLSN
+423 FTRLWRGLRNLPN
-436 DQLNSSHS
+436 DTSNSSNS
-444 RSIFSRLKIP
+444 RSIFDRLKIP

-461 NKTK
+461 DRTK

>member
-1 MSRYD
+1 MSRHD

-11 VQVKVGRLDSLKLT
+11 IRSKRTRFTVRTWLLSMT
-25 KSFLMSMVLLFSS
+25 LMLSW
-38 VFPILASAADIYD
+38 VFPVVASAADIYD

-65 EKPKSGDKITPTKV
+65 EKPKSGDKITPAKV

-125 RVNGTTWSR
+125 RVDGTTWSR

-179 EVSLPSGLLDNETPW
+179 EASLPSGLLSDESPW
-194 FSATEV
+194 FSATDV
-200 DVDQQ
+200 DVEQQ
-205 WQRSSDELKV
+205 WQRSSEDLKV
-215 GDAITRT
+215 GDAVTRT
-222 ITIKAKDSLS
+222 VTIKAKDSLS
-232 VLLPDVLTNESTQQF
+232 VLLPNVLTNESTQQY

-258 AQERG
+258 TQERG
-263 DYRSSRVEETVYVI
+263 DYRSSRIEETVYVI
-277 QQGGEFTLPDFSFQW
+277 QQGGEFTLPEFTFLW
-292 WDSRNQRL
+292 WDSKNQRL

-333 LVLCVALFVSLKR
+333 VVLCGILFVAAKR
-346 YYKNRPTPSWLVFR
+346 YYKNRPTPSRLVLR
-360 RLLKQGNWP
+360 RLLKQNNWP
-369 ALRTFIYRQLRTET
+369 ALRTFIYRQLRRET
-383 TQLELDK
+383 AQLELG
-390 VKLSKAQLGKLN
+390 KAS
-402 GQKRWV
+402 GQKRWL
-408 EDSEALQQGY
+408 EDSEALQQGR
-418 EDKNV
+418 EDRNV
-423 FTRLWRGLSNLSN
+423 FSRLWKGLRNLPCDES
-436 DQLNSSHS
+436 NSSNS
-444 RSIFSRLKIP
+444 RSIFDRLRIP

-461 NKTK
+461 DKT

>member
-11 VQVKVGRLDSLKLT
+11 LQVKVGRSEPFKLSKT
-25 KSFLMSMVLLFSS
+25 LLVSMVLLFSAAFS
-38 VFPILASAADIYD
+38 AIAFAADIYD
-51 LQKSGDVELIAWVG
+51 LQRSGDVELVAWVG
-65 EKPKSGDKITPTKV
+65 DKPKSGDKITPAKV
-79 SVNEQVILNIEVATP
+79 SVNEQVILTIEVATP

-125 RVNGTTWSR
+125 RVGGTTWSR

-179 EVSLPSGLLDNETPW
+179 EASLPSGLLSDESPW
-194 FSATEV
+194 FSATDV
-200 DVDQQ
+200 DVEQQ
-205 WQRSSDELKV
+205 WQRSNENLKV
-215 GDAITRT
+215 GDAVTRT
-222 ITIKAKDSLS
+222 VTIKAKDSLS
-232 VLLPDVLTNESTQQF
+232 VLLPDVLSNESTQQY
-247 QAYPQPNRLDD
+247 QAYPQPKRLDD
-258 AQERG
+258 TQERG

-292 WDSRNQRL
+292 WDSKNQRL

-310 EAKHTV
+310 EAKHTL

-333 LVLCVALFVSLKR
+333 LVLCIALFVSLKR
-346 YYKNRPTPSWLVFR
+346 YYKNRPTPSWLIFR
-360 RLLKQGNWP
+360 RLLKQGNWS
-369 ALRTFIYRQLRTET
+369 ALRTFIYRELRTET
-383 TQLELDK
+383 TELELG
-390 VKLSKAQLGKLN
+390 KAQLGNLN

-408 EDSEALQQGY
+408 EDSEALQQGR

-423 FTRLWRGLSNLSN
+423 FARLWRGLRNLPS
-436 DQLNSSHS
+436 DQSNSSHS
-444 RSIFSRLKIP
+444 RSIFARLKIP

-461 NKTK
+461 DRTK

>member
-11 VQVKVGRLDSLKLT
+11 IQSKRVRFRAHKWLLSMT
-25 KSFLMSMVLLFSS
+25 LMLSWFFSA
-38 VFPILASAADIYD
+38 VAFAADIFD

-148 FVIPTVPVRIQV
+148 FVIPTVPVRVQV

-179 EVSLPSGLLDNETPW
+179 EASLPSGLLDNESPW

-200 DVDQQ
+200 DTEQQ
-205 WQRSSDELKV
+205 WQRSSENLKV

-222 ITIKAKDSLS
+222 VTIKAKDSLS
-232 VLLPDVLTNESTQQF
+232 VLLPDVLNNESTQQY

-258 AQERG
+258 TQDRG
-263 DYRSSRVEETVYVI
+263 NYRSSRIEETVYVI
-277 QQGGEFTLPDFSFQW
+277 QQGGEFTLPEFSFQW
-292 WDSRNQRL
+292 WDSKNQRL
-300 ESVVIKGEVF
+300 ETVVIKGNVF

-333 LVLCVALFVSLKR
+333 LLFSVACFVSVKR
-346 YYKNRPTPSWLVFR
+346 YYANRPTPSWLVFR
-360 RLLKQGNWP
+360 RLLKQGNWA
-369 ALRTFIYRQLRTET
+369 ALRTFIYRQLRNET
-383 TQLELDK
+383 SQLELD
-390 VKLSKAQLGKLN
+390 KAQLGKLN
-402 GQKRWV
+402 GQKRWL
-408 EDSEALQQGY
+408 EDSESLQQGR

-423 FTRLWRGLSNLSN
+423 FTRLWKSLRKLPSDKS
-436 DQLNSSHS
+436 NSSNS
-444 RSIFSRLKIP
+444 RSIFDRLKIP

-461 NKTK
+461 DRTK

>member
-1 MSRYD
+1 MNRHD
-6 LALEA
+6 LALE
-11 VQVKVGRLDSLKLT
+11 VIQVKLGCSESFKLT
-25 KSFLMSMVLLFSS
+25 KTLLVSMVLLIST
-38 VFPILASAADIYD
+38 VFPTLASAADIYD

-65 EKPKSGDKITPTKV
+65 EKPNSGDKITPAKV

-125 RVNGTTWSR
+125 RVGGTTWSR

-179 EVSLPSGLLDNETPW
+179 EASLPSGLLSDESPW
-194 FSATEV
+194 FSATDV
-200 DVDQQ
+200 DVEQQ
-205 WQRSSDELKV
+205 WQRSSEDLKV
-215 GDAITRT
+215 GDAVTRT
-222 ITIKAKDSLS
+222 VTIKAKDSLS
-232 VLLPDVLTNESTQQF
+232 VLLPNVLTNESTQQY

-258 AQERG
+258 TQERG
-263 DYRSSRVEETVYVI
+263 DYRSSRIEETVYVI
-277 QQGGEFTLPDFSFQW
+277 QQGGEFTLPEFTFQW
-292 WDSRNQRL
+292 WDSKNQRL

-310 EAKHTV
+310 EAKHTF

-333 LVLCVALFVSLKR
+333 VVLCGMLFVAAKR
-346 YYKNRPTPSWLVFR
+346 YYKNRPTPSWLVLR
-360 RLLKQGNWP
+360 RLLKQNNWP
-369 ALRTFIYRQLRTET
+369 ALRTFIYRQLRNET
-383 TQLELDK
+383 SQLELN
-390 VKLSKAQLGKLN
+390 KAQLGKLN
-402 GQKRWV
+402 GQKRWI
-408 EDSEALQQGY
+408 EDSESLQQGR

-423 FTRLWRGLSNLSN
+423 FTRLWRGLRNLPN
-436 DQLNSSHS
+436 DTSNSSNS
-444 RSIFSRLKIP
+444 RSIFDRLKIP

-461 NKTK
+461 DRTK

>member
-6 LALEA
+6 LALAA
-11 VQVKVGRLDSLKLT
+11 VQAKAGRSESFKLT
-25 KSFLMSMVLLFSS
+25 KTLLLSMVLLFSAAIS
-38 VFPILASAADIYD
+38 TFASAADIYD

-65 EKPKSGDKITPTKV
+65 EKPKSGDKITPVKV

-107 IPNVIAKQRNQLA
+107 IPNVISKQRNQLA
-120 TNYTE
+120 INYTE
-125 RVNGTTWSR
+125 RVGGTTWSR

-165 SNVGGTLYTQPIKF
+165 SNVGGTLYTHPIKF
-179 EVSLPSGLLDNETPW
+179 EASLPSGLLSDESPW
-194 FSATEV
+194 FSATDV
-200 DVDQQ
+200 DVEQQ
-205 WQRSSDELKV
+205 WQRSNENLKV
-215 GDAITRT
+215 GDAVTRT
-222 ITIKAKDSLS
+222 VTIKAKDSLS
-232 VLLPDVLTNESTQQF
+232 VLLPDVLSNESTQQY

-258 AQERG
+258 TQERG
-263 DYRSSRVEETVYVI
+263 DYRSSRLEETVYVI
-277 QQGGEFTLPDFSFQW
+277 QQGGEFTLPEFSFQW
-292 WDSRNQRL
+292 WDSKNQRL

-310 EAKHTV
+310 EAKHTL

-360 RLLKQGNWP
+360 RLLKQGNWS
-369 ALRTFIYRQLRTET
+369 ALRTFVYRELRTQT
-383 TQLELDK
+383 SQLELG
-390 VKLSKAQLGKLN
+390 KAQLGKLN

-408 EDSEALQQGY
+408 EDSEALQQGR

-423 FTRLWRGLSNLSN
+423 YARLWRGLRNLPS
-436 DQLNSSHS
+436 DQSNSSHS
-444 RSIFSRLKIP
+444 RSIFARLKIP

-461 NKTK
+461 DRTK

>member
-1 MSRYD
+1 MSRYH

-11 VQVKVGRLDSLKLT
+11 IQSKRVRFRTHKWLL
-25 KSFLMSMVLLFSS
+25 SMTLILSWFSPF
-38 VFPILASAADIYD
+38 VASAADIFD

-134 QRWEVTLYPMTSGE
+134 QRWEVMLYPMTSGE

-165 SNVGGTLYTQPIKF
+165 SNVGGTLYTQSIKF
-179 EVSLPSGLLDNETPW
+179 EASLPSGLLDNESPW

-200 DVDQQ
+200 DTEQQ
-205 WQRSSDELKV
+205 WQRSSENLKV

-222 ITIKAKDSLS
+222 VTIKAKDSLS
-232 VLLPDVLTNESTQQF
+232 VLLPDVLNNESTQQY

-258 AQERG
+258 TQDRG
-263 DYRSSRVEETVYVI
+263 NYRSSRIEETVYVI
-277 QQGGEFTLPDFSFQW
+277 QQGGEFTLPEFSFQW
-292 WDSRNQRL
+292 WDSKNQRL
-300 ESVVIKGEVF
+300 ETVVIKGNVF

-333 LVLCVALFVSLKR
+333 LLFSVACFVSVKR
-346 YYKNRPTPSWLVFR
+346 YYANRPTPSWLVFR
-360 RLLKQGNWP
+360 RLLKQGNWA
-369 ALRTFIYRQLRTET
+369 ALRTFIYRQLRNET
-383 TQLELDK
+383 SQLELD
-390 VKLSKAQLGKLN
+390 KAQLGKLN
-402 GQKRWV
+402 GQKRWL
-408 EDSEALQQGY
+408 EDSEALQQGR

-423 FTRLWRGLSNLSN
+423 FTRLWKSLRKLPSDKS
-436 DQLNSSHS
+436 NSSNS
-444 RSIFSRLKIP
+444 RSIFDRLKIP

-461 NKTK
+461 DRTK

>member
-11 VQVKVGRLDSLKLT
+11 VQATVGRLELFKLT
-25 KSFLMSMVLLFSS
+25 KTLLVSLVLLLSAAFST
-38 VFPILASAADIYD
+38 LASATDIFD

-65 EKPKSGDKITPTKV
+65 EKPKSGDKIMPTKV

-125 RVNGTTWSR
+125 RVGGTTWSR
-134 QRWEVTLYPMTSGE
+134 QRWEVTLYPMTSGK
-148 FVIPTVPVRIQV
+148 FVIPTLPVRVQV
-160 SAPDG
+160 SAPNG

-179 EVSLPSGLLDNETPW
+179 EASLPSGLLDNESPW
-194 FSATEV
+194 FSATGV
-200 DVDQQ
+200 DIEQQ
-205 WQRSSDELKV
+205 WQRSSENLKV

-222 ITIKAKDSLS
+222 VTIKAKDSLS
-232 VLLPDVLTNESTQQF
+232 VLLPNVLNNESTQQY

-258 AQERG
+258 TQERG

-292 WDSRNQRL
+292 WDSKNQRL

-310 EAKHTV
+310 EAKHTL

-328 SVGLA
+328 TVGLA
-333 LVLCVALFVSLKR
+333 LLVCIALVAAIKR
-346 YYKNRPTPSWLVFR
+346 YYTNRPTPSWLVLR
-360 RLLKQGNWP
+360 RLLKQGNW
-369 ALRTFIYRQLRTET
+369 AELRTFIYRQLRNET
-383 TQLELDK
+383 SQLELG
-390 VKLSKAQLGKLN
+390 KAQLGKLN
-402 GQKRWV
+402 GQKRWL
-408 EDSEALQQGY
+408 EDSEALQQGR

-423 FTRLWRGLSNLSN
+423 FTRLWKGLRNLS
-436 DQLNSSHS
+436 DDKSSQSKS
-444 RSIFSRLKIP
+444 RSIAARLKIP

-461 NKTK
+461 DRTK

>member
-11 VQVKVGRLDSLKLT
+11 IQSKRTRFTVRKWLLSMT
-25 KSFLMSMVLLFSS
+25 LMLSWF
-38 VFPILASAADIYD
+38 FPAVASAADIFD
-51 LQKSGDVELIAWVG
+51 LQKSGDVELIAWIG
-65 EKPKSGDKITPTKV
+65 EKPKSGEKITPTKV

-125 RVNGTTWSR
+125 RVDGTTWSR
-134 QRWEVTLYPMTSGE
+134 QRWEVTLYPMISGE
-148 FVIPTVPVRIQV
+148 FVIPTIPVRIQV
-160 SAPDG
+160 SAPGG
-165 SNVGGTLYTQPIKF
+165 SNVGGTLYTQPIQF
-179 EVSLPSGLLDNETPW
+179 EASLPSGLLDNETPW
-194 FSATEV
+194 FSAT
-200 DVDQQ
+200 DVNVEQQ
-205 WQRSSDELKV
+205 WQRSSENLKV

-258 AQERG
+258 TQQRG

-277 QQGGEFTLPDFSFQW
+277 QQGGEFTLPEFSFQW
-292 WDSRNQRL
+292 WDSKNQRL
-300 ESVVIKGEVF
+300 ENVVIKSEVF

-328 SVGLA
+328 MVGFALLA
-333 LVLCVALFVSLKR
+333 CIALIVAVKR
-346 YYKNRPTPSWLVFR
+346 YYTNRPTPSWLVLR

-369 ALRTFIYRQLRTET
+369 ALRTFIYRQLRNQTS
-383 TQLELDK
+383 QLELN
-390 VKLSKAQLGKLN
+390 KAQFGKAQHGKSN
-402 GQKRWV
+402 RQKRWL
-408 EDSEALQQGY
+408 EDSEALQQGR
-418 EDKNV
+418 EDNNV
-423 FTRLWRGLSNLSN
+423 FTRLWKGLGKVSN
-436 DQLNSSHS
+436 DKSSQSKSHS
-444 RSIFSRLKIP
+444 IFARLKIP

-461 NKTK
+461 DRTK

>member
-6 LALEA
+6 LALAA
-11 VQVKVGRLDSLKLT
+11 VQAKVGRLESSKLT
-25 KSFLMSMVLLFSS
+25 KTLLVSMVLLFSA
-38 VFPILASAADIYD
+38 VFSTLVSAADIYD
-51 LQKSGDVELIAWVG
+51 LQRSGDVELIAWVG
-65 EKPKSGDKITPTKV
+65 EKPKSGDKITPAKV
-79 SVNEQVILNIEVATP
+79 SVNEQVILTIEVATP

-120 TNYTE
+120 TNYTK
-125 RVNGTTWSR
+125 RVGGTTWSR

-179 EVSLPSGLLDNETPW
+179 EASLPSGLLSDESPW
-194 FSATEV
+194 FSATDV
-200 DVDQQ
+200 DVEQQ
-205 WQRSSDELKV
+205 WQRSNENLKV
-215 GDAITRT
+215 GDAVTRT
-222 ITIKAKDSLS
+222 VTIKAKDSLS
-232 VLLPDVLTNESTQQF
+232 VLLPDVLSNESTQQY

-258 AQERG
+258 TQERG

-292 WDSRNQRL
+292 WDSKNQRL
-300 ESVVIKGEVF
+300 ENVVIKGEVF
-310 EAKHTV
+310 EAKHTL

-333 LVLCVALFVSLKR
+333 FVLCVAFVVSVKR

-360 RLLKQGNWP
+360 RLLKQGNWS
-369 ALRTFIYRQLRTET
+369 ALRTFIYRELRTQT
-383 TQLELDK
+383 TQLELG
-390 VKLSKAQLGKLN
+390 KAQLGKLN
-402 GQKRWV
+402 GQKSWV
-408 EDSEALQQGY
+408 EDSEALQQGR

-423 FTRLWRGLSNLSN
+423 FARLWRGLRNLPG
-436 DQLNSSHS
+436 DQSNSSHS
-444 RSIFSRLKIP
+444 RSIFARLKIP

-461 NKTK
+461 DRTK

>member
-11 VQVKVGRLDSLKLT
+11 IQSKGVRFKAHKWLLSMT
-25 KSFLMSMVLLFSS
+25 LMLSWF
-38 VFPILASAADIYD
+38 FPAVASAADIFD

-148 FVIPTVPVRIQV
+148 FVIPTVPVRVQV

-179 EVSLPSGLLDNETPW
+179 EASLPSGLLDNESPW

-200 DVDQQ
+200 DTEQQ
-205 WQRSSDELKV
+205 WQRSSENLKV

-222 ITIKAKDSLS
+222 VTIKAKDSLS
-232 VLLPDVLTNESTQQF
+232 VLLPDVLNHESTQQY

-258 AQERG
+258 TQDRG
-263 DYRSSRVEETVYVI
+263 NYRSSRIEEAVYVI
-277 QQGGEFTLPDFSFQW
+277 QQGGEFTLPEFSFQW
-292 WDSRNQRL
+292 WDSKNQRL
-300 ESVVIKGEVF
+300 ENVVIKGNVF

-333 LVLCVALFVSLKR
+333 VVLCGMLFVAVKR

-360 RLLKQGNWP
+360 RLLKQGNWA
-369 ALRTFIYRQLRTET
+369 ALRTFIYRQLRNET
-383 TQLELDK
+383 SQLELD
-390 VKLSKAQLGKLN
+390 KAQLGKLN
-402 GQKRWV
+402 GQKRWL
-408 EDSEALQQGY
+408 EDSESLQQGR

-423 FTRLWRGLSNLSN
+423 FTRLWKSLRKLPSDES
-436 DQLNSSHS
+436 NSSNP
-444 RSIFSRLKIP
+444 RSIFDRLKIP

-461 NKTK
+461 DRTK

>member
-11 VQVKVGRLDSLKLT
+11 IQSKRVRFRSHKWLL
-25 KSFLMSMVLLFSS
+25 SMTLILSWFSPF
-38 VFPILASAADIYD
+38 VASAADIFD

-148 FVIPTVPVRIQV
+148 FVIPTVPVRVQV

-179 EVSLPSGLLDNETPW
+179 EASLPSGLLDNASPW

-200 DVDQQ
+200 DTEQQ
-205 WQRSSDELKV
+205 WQRSSENLKV

-222 ITIKAKDSLS
+222 VTIKAKDSLS
-232 VLLPDVLTNESTQQF
+232 VLLPDVLNNESTQQY

-258 AQERG
+258 TQDRG
-263 DYRSSRVEETVYVI
+263 NYRSSRIEETVYVI
-277 QQGGEFTLPDFSFQW
+277 QQGGEFTLPEFSFQW
-292 WDSRNQRL
+292 WDSKNQRL
-300 ESVVIKGEVF
+300 ETVVIKGNVF
-310 EAKHTV
+310 EAKYTV

-333 LVLCVALFVSLKR
+333 VVLCGMLFVAVKR

-360 RLLKQGNWP
+360 RLLKQGNWA
-369 ALRTFIYRQLRTET
+369 ALRTFIYRQLRNET
-383 TQLELDK
+383 SQLELD
-390 VKLSKAQLGKLN
+390 KAQLGKLN
-402 GQKRWV
+402 GQKRWL
-408 EDSEALQQGY
+408 EDSESLQQGR

-423 FTRLWRGLSNLSN
+423 FTRLWKSLRKLPSDKS
-436 DQLNSSHS
+436 NSSNS
-444 RSIFSRLKIP
+444 RSIFDRLKIP

-461 NKTK
+461 IELSSKL